1 LECLT
6 NYPAVFIVSFSKN
19 SSVRCVSCTCMGI
32 MISSWI
38 HIAVD
43 IDGGILSVNLTL
55 VVIIITGIVF
65 YNPWMC

>member
-1 LECLT
+1 
-6 NYPAVFIVSFSKN
+6 
-19 SSVRCVSCTCMGI
+19 MGI

>member
-1 LECLT
+1 
-6 NYPAVFIVSFSKN
+6 
-19 SSVRCVSCTCMGI
+19 MGI
-32 MISSWI
+32 MISSRI